1 MLPHSEPLTEQ
12 QLEQA
17 TQLIEMF
24 GKDLITCFY
33 SQTWSSRFAALQKV
47 KEQMHNL
54 DPRRRD
60 AMFGEINRNNLP
72 PEISFKI
79 LLKFFEDGLK
89 DPVLKNYIT
98 VLDLIQA
105 SLPIYF
111 RSLRP
116 EQIRREITPLIVII
130 ISKTSDLKQKIREA
144 SINLCLYLSH

>member
-1 MLPHSEPLTEQ
+1 
-12 QLEQA
+12 
-17 TQLIEMF
+17 
-24 GKDLITCFY
+24 
-33 SQTWSSRFAALQKV
+33 
-47 KEQMHNL
+47 MHNL

>member
-33 SQTWSSRFAALQKV
+33 SQTWSSRYAALQKV
-47 KEQMHNL
+47 EEQLHNL

>member
-33 SQTWSSRFAALQKV
+33 SQTWSSRYAALQKV
-47 KEQMHNL
+47 EEQMHNL

-60 AMFGEINRNNLP
+60 AMFAEINRNNLP